1 MEPATA
7 VTTTTET
14 FASEDEE
21 RVTAEA
27 GQLGDEYISLTF
39 NESDDSDSE
48 DEESDSEGDTE
59 EEEDST

>member
-1 MEPATA
+1 M
-7 VTTTTET
+7 TET
-14 FASEDEE
+14 PASGDEE

-48 DEESDSEGDTE
+48 EEES
-59 EEEDST
+59 EEEDSSEEGST

>member
-1 MEPATA
+1 VEPTTA

-14 FASEDEE
+14 PPSEDEG
-21 RVTAEA
+21 RVTAET

-48 DEESDSEGDTE
+48 EDESEEGDSG
-59 EEEDST
+59 EEDST